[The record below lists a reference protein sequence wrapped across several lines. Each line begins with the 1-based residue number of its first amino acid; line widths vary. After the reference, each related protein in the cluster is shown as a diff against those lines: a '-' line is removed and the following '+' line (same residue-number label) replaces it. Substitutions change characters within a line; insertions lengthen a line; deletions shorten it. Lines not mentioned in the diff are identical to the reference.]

1 MEHPAL
7 GLARNEVRL
16 APYHPAWKE
25 EFQRIRELIH
35 TAIPQLDKQQI
46 QHIGSTAIEGIQAK
60 PVLDIA
66 LGVTHLEVEAHQY
79 ESALRSI
86 GFYRLKVERPDEI
99 VFARF
104 RDPSFEIKTHFIHML
119 PYRSEHWQDMLF
131 FRDYM
136 NTHAAARQEYEA
148 VKKAFTKQ
156 KTEGIQEYTAHK
168 EAYIQH
174 IFQLRNAE
182 Q

>member
-1 MEHPAL
+1 MKHPSL

-16 APYHPAWKE
+16 VPHHPGWAE
-25 EFQRIRELIH
+25 EFQRMRQKIH
-35 TAIPQLDKQQI
+35 TVIPQLEEQSI
-46 QHIGSTAIEGIQAK
+46 QHIGSTAIQDIQSK
-60 PVLDIA
+60 PILDIA
-66 LGVTHLEVEAHQY
+66 IGVMQLEMEASEY
-79 ESALRSI
+79 EDSLRSI

-99 VFARF
+99 VFAHF
-104 RDPSFEIKTHFIHML
+104 GDSSFEIKTHFIHML
-119 PYRSEHWQDMLF
+119 PYDSEHWKDMLF

-148 VKKAFTKQ
+148 VKKAFTGQ
-156 KTEGIQEYTAHK
+156 NAEGIQEYTAHK

-182 Q
+182 